1 MGELRKLSKIR
12 VAVIGCGSIAEKRH
26 IPEYADNPNVELIA
40 FCDVVNQRAQHY
52 ADLYG
57 AKAYTN
63 YEEMLSTEKPDAV
76 SVCLPNI
83 LHAPASIAAANAGAH
98 VLVEKPMATNEADA
112 LAMIEAAKANNVYLM
127 VGHNQRLMPPHVKAK
142 EILESGKMGKVLTFR
157 TSFGHPG
164 PEGWSIDGRNSWFF
178 RKEEAIMGAM
188 GDLGVHKSDLIR
200 WLLEDEVVEVAA
212 FVGTLHK
219 EGTDCDDNSTCLLRM
234 KSGTIGT
241 LVASWTYYKG
251 QDNSTVLWCEN
262 GCLQIGTD
270 PEDQVIVLM
279 RDGSVEKHRVGA
291 MATNEKQVTSGVID
305 EFVESLVT
313 STPPRISGEEGLKS
327 LNVIIAA
334 FESQDTKK
342 IVAINGV

>member
-1 MGELRKLSKIR
+1 MAKIR

-26 IPEYADNPNVELIA
+26 IPEYAANPDVELVA
-40 FCDVVNQRAQHY
+40 FVDVVNQRAEQY
-52 ADLYG
+52 ADQYG
-57 AKAYTN
+57 AKAYTS
-63 YEEMLSTEKPDAV
+63 YEEMLSVEKPDAV

-83 LHAPASIAAANAGAH
+83 LHAPVSIAAANAGAH
-98 VLVEKPMATNEADA
+98 VLVEKPMATNEADS

-142 EILESGKMGKVLTFR
+142 EILETGKMGKVLTFR

-164 PEGWSIDGRNSWFF
+164 PENWSIDGRNSWFF

-219 EGTDCDDNSTCLLRM
+219 EGTDVDDNSTCLLRM
-234 KSGTIGT
+234 KSGAIGT

-262 GCLQIGTD
+262 GCLQLGTHPD
-270 PEDQVIVLM
+270 DQVIVLM
-279 RDGSVEKHRVGA
+279 TDGSVEKHQVGA
-291 MATNEKQVTSGVID
+291 MATNEKQVSSEIIN
-305 EFVESLVT
+305 EFVYCIKT
-313 STPPRISGEEGLKS
+313 STPPRISGEEGLRS
-327 LNVIIAA
+327 LNVILAA
-334 FESQDTKK
+334 FESQASKT
-342 IVAINGV
+342 IVAVKEV